1 MENRY
6 EFIGN
11 ARVVKSLDELPRI
24 GSKFKDLAIFDTYKD
39 SYCISINAYEHDDI
53 KREVKTG
60 LSDEESEKYL
70 YFEVYYTDRK
80 GKYVYFGVDTFHFL
94 YCILKENI

>member
-1 MENRY
+1 MENEY

-11 ARVVKSLDELPRI
+11 ARVIKSLDELPRI
-24 GSKFKDLAIFDTYKD
+24 GSKFKGFSVEE

-80 GKYVYFGVDTFHFL
+80 GKCVDVWVDTFYFL

>member
-1 MENRY
+1 MENEY

-11 ARVVKSLDELPRI
+11 ARVIKSLDELPRI
-24 GSKFKDLAIFDTYKD
+24 GSKFKGLSIEE

-53 KREVKTG
+53 KRAVNTG
-60 LSDEESEKYL
+60 LTDEESEKYL
-70 YFEVYYTDRK
+70 YFRVYYNERK
-80 GKYVYFGVDTFHFL
+80 GKHMFLDVDTFHFL

>member
-1 MENRY
+1 MENRH

-11 ARVVKSLDELPRI
+11 ARVIKSLDELPRI
-24 GSKFKDLAIFDTYKD
+24 GSKFKGFSIEE

-53 KREVKTG
+53 KRAVNTG
-60 LSDEESEKYL
+60 LTDEESEKYL
-70 YFEVYYTDRK
+70 YFEVYYTERK
-80 GKYVYFGVDTFHFL
+80 GKYVDFGVDTFYFL